1 MTLGPR
7 ASGWIVSDKLIPVFV
22 SVGRHYRPEE
32 AVLIELLFA
41 QLRAL
46 GVDPRTLPRDQW
58 DEDTPLRVIASL
70 MRQCRGALVI
80 AFSRMRYVTGY
91 EWPESPLQITLETRD
106 VATVWLH
113 VEAALAFAFRLP
125 TLVLVERRLH
135 PEGLL
140 NPKHHEYRAIEYD
153 MLDCQDGLPAF
164 LIEALNTFVVEL
176 TSEE

>member
-1 MTLGPR
+1 M
-7 ASGWIVSDKLIPVFV
+7 SDKVIPVFV

-32 AVLIELLFA
+32 TVLIERLFA
-41 QLRAL
+41 RLRAL
-46 GVDPRTLPRDQW
+46 GADPRTLPRDQW
-58 DEDTPLRVIASL
+58 DEETPLRAIASL
-70 MRQCRGALVI
+70 MNRCRGALVI
-80 AFSRMRYVTGY
+80 AFSRMRYEAGS
-91 EWPESPLQITLETRD
+91 EWPDSAQQITTESRD

-153 MLDCQDGLPAF
+153 MLDCQNGLPAY
-164 LIEALNTFVVEL
+164 LIQALDDFVSEL
-176 TSEE
+176 ASQE